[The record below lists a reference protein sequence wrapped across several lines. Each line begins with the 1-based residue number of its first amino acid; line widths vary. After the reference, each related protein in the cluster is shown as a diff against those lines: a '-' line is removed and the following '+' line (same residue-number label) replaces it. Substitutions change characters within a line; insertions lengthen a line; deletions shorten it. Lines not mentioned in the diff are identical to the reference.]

1 MLQVYSE
8 PKQGKKKAPDWR
20 QLFAHRNN
28 FVLEVIV
35 NECNLTTLLFFK
47 RIPQK
52 SSQLFTLKGTFQSS
66 FNFVFKTLTV
76 FQATLVACHLKLSNL
91 KECIIYKSLLILANY
106 VEYKIIDINLSYY
119 KMFLF
124 KVLDINLFYAVTDSN
139 G

>member
-1 MLQVYSE
+1 MNAIWL
-8 PKQGKKKAPDWR
+8 
-20 QLFAHRNN
+20 H
-28 FVLEVIV
+28 
-35 NECNLTTLLFFK
+35 FFFSNAFHK
-47 RIPQK
+47 K
-52 SSQLFTLKGTFQSS
+52 SSQLFTLKGTFKSS

-76 FQATLVACHLKLSNL
+76 FQATLVACHLKWSNL

-106 VEYKIIDINLSYY
+106 VEYTIIDINLSYY